1 MNSVSNDS
9 IIKGIISKLKRI
21 RDLAKVTDTVS
32 KANSLREIYEETRSH
47 INSLGYYDIVRLMP
61 YTSKLSTWDDV
72 TQVTW
77 KIVAGCDS
85 AIAALET
92 LLAKIPLETKDKLE
106 SLKEELS
113 SIENIDF
120 DIQRNLDE
128 AIKECEMGHYL
139 ASALISSRVIVY
151 ILSKVKGK
159 TDEDRVKNLV
169 EQNLIPKD
177 RKDEI
182 MELMK
187 ASRLARNLLSHR
199 VDIDPRIED
208 TLIVVSNAI
217 KLTKILTKL

>member
-1 MNSVSNDS
+1 MNGVSEDS
-9 IIKGIISKLKRI
+9 IIKGIISKLRKI
-21 RDLAKVTDTVS
+21 GELVE
-32 KANSLREIYEETRSH
+32 KATPIELEHLEKLYMETRDR
-47 INSLGYYDIVRLMP
+47 INALGYYELGHLMP
-61 YTSKLSTWDDV
+61 YLSFKETSVSRRM
-72 TQVTW
+72 
-77 KIVAGCDS
+77 KIIVGCEA
-85 AIAALET
+85 AIEALEA

-106 SLKEELS
+106 SLKKELS

-151 ILSKVKGK
+151 ILSKIKGK
-159 TDEDRVKNLV
+159 TDEDKVKNLV

-199 VDIDPRIED
+199 VDIYPRIED